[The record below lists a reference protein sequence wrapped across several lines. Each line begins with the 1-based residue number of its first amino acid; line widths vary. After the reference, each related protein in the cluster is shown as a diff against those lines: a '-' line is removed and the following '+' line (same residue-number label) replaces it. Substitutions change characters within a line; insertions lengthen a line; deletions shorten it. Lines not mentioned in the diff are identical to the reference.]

1 MMDMTIL
8 VWDLDREIP
17 PAEMHQ
23 VLDVRYNRLHCIR
36 TTLQDSDHN
45 MR

>member
-1 MMDMTIL
+1 MDMTIL
-8 VWDLDREIP
+8 VRDLDREIP

-23 VLDVRYNRLHCIR
+23 VLDVRNNRLHCIR